1 MKKITIEVPEGK
13 TAKWEG
19 NSIIFVDDNVMD
31 RVKTFLDACKE
42 LGEDHPLIVEYRTIS
57 RIRLSPDIIA
67 YFRLRIIVAALNEG
81 WEPTFKNEEIRY
93 YPWFELIS
101 TNANNGIVY
110 CFASKDSAYSSAYTG
125 AHLAF
130 KNKKLAQYAG
140 TQFINE
146 YKEFLLK

>member
-19 NSIIFVDDNVMD
+19 NSIIFVDNNVMD

-42 LGEDHPLIVEYRTIS
+42 LGEDHPLIIEYRTIL

-81 WEPTFKNEEIRY
+81 WKPTFKNEEIRY
-93 YPWFELIS
+93 YPWFKLIS
-101 TNANNGIVY
+101 TNNGLVFCNAY
-110 CFASKDSAYSSAYTG
+110 NDSSFSYATIG
-125 AHLAF
+125 ARLAF
-130 KNKKLAQYAG
+130 KNKELAQYAG

-146 YKEFLLK
+146 YKEFLLKQ